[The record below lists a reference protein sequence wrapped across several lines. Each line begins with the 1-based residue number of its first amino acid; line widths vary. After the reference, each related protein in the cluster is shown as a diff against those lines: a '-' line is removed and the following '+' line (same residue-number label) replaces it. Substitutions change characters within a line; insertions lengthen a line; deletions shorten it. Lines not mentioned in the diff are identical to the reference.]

1 MLSIGANLSNL
12 AYTQCSGSRDLEWRR
27 KGWLCDCVW
36 SSDTHVYHGL
46 KLNATAKYNH
56 GTEFVD
62 EFNTC
67 TRAQP
72 RSGWRVWAWRS
83 TPRTGSCCTT
93 SWRGP
98 AWTTSMP
105 SATCWSPRAVSTCA
119 PRYGRTTE
127 NSCYWLLNFPF
138 AGVHPAVAY
147 LLRPGGGG
155 GHRADRQGECGGVSP
170 EHLSKISK

>member
-1 MLSIGANLSNL
+1 MA
-12 AYTQCSGSRDLEWRR
+12 AETCSGGGRAGFVIVSGPVTRTSISD
-27 KGWLCDCVW
+27 
-36 SSDTHVYHGL
+36 SSSMRPPSII
-46 KLNATAKYNH
+46 TAPSSW
-56 GTEFVD
+56 TSS
-62 EFNTC
+62 TQSSSPSAA

-72 RSGWRVWAWRS
+72 RSGWRVWAWRP

-93 SWRGP
+93 SWSGP

-127 NSCYWLLNFPF
+127 NSCYWLLNFPYV
-138 AGVHPAVAY
+138 GVHPAVAQ

>member
-36 SSDTHVYHGL
+36 SSDTHVYLGL

-72 RSGWRVWAWRS
+72 RSGWRVWAWRP
-83 TPRTGSCCTT
+83 TPSTGSCCTT
-93 SWRGP
+93 SWSGP

-138 AGVHPAVAY
+138 VKCSTAAAW
-147 LLRPGGGG
+147 R
-155 GHRADRQGECGGVSP
+155 RRRT
-170 EHLSKISK
+170 